1 MGDFLPV
8 NSGSWPDGSATGLPG
23 ALEYDHI
30 NHIFSKTGLRDRGQL
45 VGYAFRHG
53 LAAPD

>member
-45 VGYAFRHG
+45 VGYAFRHD